1 MGSKKILDSV
11 LIANECLDS
20 RLKSHIPGLICK
32 LDIKKAYDHVNWE
45 CLYFLLDR
53 MRFGSKWIS
62 WMRACTSTIRFSV
75 IVNGSPTGFFESSR
89 GLRQGDPLSPLLFLL
104 IMEVLSHMLKRSVER
119 GFIMGFQV
127 G

>member
-20 RLKSHIPGLICK
+20 RLKSNIPGLICK

-45 CLYFLLDR
+45 CLYFLLDM

-62 WMRACTSTIRFSV
+62 WMRACTSIIRFSV